1 MKSEIRLHIRTMA
14 RALGLNR
21 LFWYVFRIFND
32 PQISPS
38 LDELSDADVFGHF
51 RDSRGKE
58 HPLIVGLR
66 DRLKPKWRT
75 MFQPSP
81 ERVQPV
87 SGATAAESL
96 DNWCNQISKVERF
109 LSMHS
114 TTLKDKMVVEVGAYG
129 GATSFAL
136 ARAGAAHVTGTDIA
150 AYYIR
155 QTPGKEI
162 STESVT
168 EKNSELARQRDA
180 LRKAV
185 SAEIGSR
192 VCFLEDDI
200 CSSSLETQSADVIVS
215 WEVLE
220 HLKHPARAFEQMF
233 RILKPGGIAFHEYN
247 PFFSQDGGHS
257 LCTLDI
263 PWGHARLSPEDF
275 ERYLREIRPSEEQVA
290 KRFYRDNLN
299 RMTTTDLRRH
309 ATEAGFTPL
318 LILPWIEPRHFNE
331 LTADALAD
339 TKHSYPSCEL
349 TDLISPS
356 VWVLLKKG
364 KPFHR

>member
-1 MKSEIRLHIRTMA
+1 MLMKFEIRRHIRTTA

-21 LFWYVFRIFND
+21 LFWYVFRLFND

-66 DRLKPKWRT
+66 DRVP
-75 MFQPSP
+75 
-81 ERVQPV
+81 RVQ
-87 SGATAAESL
+87 SIL
-96 DNWCNQISKVERF
+96 
-109 LSMHS
+109 LS
-114 TTLKDKMVVEVGAYG
+114 
-129 GATSFAL
+129 
-136 ARAGAAHVTGTDIA
+136 R
-150 AYYIR
+150 R
-155 QTPGKEI
+155 
-162 STESVT
+162 
-168 EKNSELARQRDA
+168 R
-180 LRKAV
+180 
-185 SAEIGSR
+185 
-192 VCFLEDDI
+192 
-200 CSSSLETQSADVIVS
+200 TQSVQS
-215 WEVLE
+215 GYS
-220 HLKHPARAFEQMF
+220 M
-233 RILKPGGIAFHEYN
+233 
-247 PFFSQDGGHS
+247 
-257 LCTLDI
+257 
-263 PWGHARLSPEDF
+263 GHARLSTEDF

-299 RMTTTDLRRH
+299 RITTTDLRRH
-309 ATEAGFTPL
+309 ATEAGFTRL
-318 LILPWIEPRHFNE
+318 LILPWIEPRHFDE